1 MVWREKVKTVMGIIA
16 EILGG
21 AAGFGGI
28 TGLVGGLANRFFA
41 YREKEQA
48 HKHALDIAALKK
60 ESDAQLYD
68 HEKSLH
74 ELNLK
79 TLQKET
85 EREIL
90 VKREAGSWEAL
101 KVSQEQNGAPV
112 KGSKESQ
119 FVTDTK
125 GLTRP
130 ALTLLLWASVV
141 LIFFFVDPASRD
153 VIMSGAIYCA
163 TAATLWW
170 FADRAPSYKEL
181 TMRGKGG
188 A

>member
-1 MVWREKVKTVMGIIA
+1 MGIIA

-48 HKHALDIAALKK
+48 HKHALDLAKV
-60 ESDAQLYD
+60 ETERDNRRHG
-68 HEKSLH
+68 HEVTLH

-79 TLQKET
+79 ALEQET
-85 EREIL
+85 EREIM
-90 VKREAGSWEAL
+90 VTREAGSWAAL
-101 KVSQEQNGAPV
+101 AVSQEAAAGLPKGA
-112 KGSKESQ
+112 KESQ

-130 ALTLLLWASVV
+130 ILTFALWVSVLV
-141 LIFFFVDPASRD
+141 IFFFVDGEARQ
-153 VIMSGAIYCA
+153 VIMAGAIYCA
-163 TAATLWW
+163 TASTLWW
-170 FADRAPSYKEL
+170 FADRAPSYKDMTGRL
-181 TMRGKGG
+181 KGS
-188 A
+188 